1 VIVQQA
7 EMTLSSCISGWRHEA
22 DKLYWAGGAGDEAD
36 ELSAALAQN
45 TTKKLK
51 PAGHLKPPQATS
63 SHLRLF
69 GSSSRSSQPAGLLT
83 TLALQ
88 VSPTQAYHPF
98 QTSTILHVL
107 SEK

>member
-1 VIVQQA
+1 
-7 EMTLSSCISGWRHEA
+7 L
-22 DKLYWAGGAGDEAD
+22 AGGAGDEAD

-51 PAGHLKPPQATS
+51 PAGHLKPPQA
-63 SHLRLF
+63 F
-69 GSSSRSSQPAGLLT
+69 GVVKPVKPAGLLT
-83 TLALQ
+83 TMALQ

-107 SEK
+107 CEK